1 MTITS
6 SELLPPTTHLFPAAF
21 RGFPIN
27 YTIPTIHSNLRKG
40 NLMAI
45 LQAND
50 SNFDELVLQSDKPV
64 LVDFFATWCGPCK
77 MLSPILEDMSKSSDY
92 TIVKVDI
99 DENPYLVREWEV
111 ASVPTLFIVKN
122 GEKKEKMIGFQPKK
136 KFWKRNCPDVKSAL
150 GSRANLPRR
159 S

>member
-1 MTITS
+1 
-6 SELLPPTTHLFPAAF
+6 
-21 RGFPIN
+21 
-27 YTIPTIHSNLRKG
+27 
-40 NLMAI
+40 MAI

-111 ASVPTLFIVKN
+111 ASVPTLFIVKT
-122 GEKKEKMIGFQPKK
+122 EKKRKK
-136 KFWKRNCPDVKSAL
+136 
-150 GSRANLPRR
+150 
-159 S
+159 

>member
-1 MTITS
+1 
-6 SELLPPTTHLFPAAF
+6 
-21 RGFPIN
+21 
-27 YTIPTIHSNLRKG
+27 
-40 NLMAI
+40 MAI

-122 GEKKEKMIGFQPKK
+122 G
-136 KFWKRNCPDVKSAL
+136 
-150 GSRANLPRR
+150 
-159 S
+159 

>member
-1 MTITS
+1 
-6 SELLPPTTHLFPAAF
+6 
-21 RGFPIN
+21 
-27 YTIPTIHSNLRKG
+27 
-40 NLMAI
+40 MAI

-111 ASVPTLFIVKN
+111 ASVPTLFIVKF
-122 GEKKEKMIGFQPKK
+122 GEKKEKMIGFQPKEVLEK
-136 KFWKRNCPDVKSAL
+136 KLS
-150 GSRANLPRR
+150 
-159 S
+159 

>member
-1 MTITS
+1 
-6 SELLPPTTHLFPAAF
+6 
-21 RGFPIN
+21 
-27 YTIPTIHSNLRKG
+27 
-40 NLMAI
+40 MAI

-111 ASVPTLFIVKN
+111 ASVPDAVYRQKRRKKGKNDRISAERSSGKEIV
-122 GEKKEKMIGFQPKK
+122 
-136 KFWKRNCPDVKSAL
+136 L
-150 GSRANLPRR
+150 T
-159 S
+159 

>member
-1 MTITS
+1 
-6 SELLPPTTHLFPAAF
+6 
-21 RGFPIN
+21 
-27 YTIPTIHSNLRKG
+27 
-40 NLMAI
+40 MAI

-99 DENPYLVREWEV
+99 YENPYLVREWEV

-122 GEKKEKMIGFQPKK
+122 
-136 KFWKRNCPDVKSAL
+136 
-150 GSRANLPRR
+150 
-159 S
+159 

>member
-1 MTITS
+1 
-6 SELLPPTTHLFPAAF
+6 
-21 RGFPIN
+21 
-27 YTIPTIHSNLRKG
+27 
-40 NLMAI
+40 MAI

-122 GEKKEKMIGFQPKK
+122 GEKKEKMIGFQP
-136 KFWKRNCPDVKSAL
+136 PSAA
-150 GSRANLPRR
+150 GQISRAAPESFFRERRVFSSRFLKFPGFCDLTEKSSGNIIVHNLC
-159 S
+159 

>member
-1 MTITS
+1 
-6 SELLPPTTHLFPAAF
+6 
-21 RGFPIN
+21 
-27 YTIPTIHSNLRKG
+27 
-40 NLMAI
+40 MAI

-50 SNFDELVLQSDKPV
+50 NNFDELVLQSDKPV

-111 ASVPTLFIVKN
+111 ASVSTLFIVKN
-122 GEKKEKMIGFQPKK
+122 GEKKEKMIGFQPKEVLEK
-136 KFWKRNCPDVKSAL
+136 KLS
-150 GSRANLPRR
+150 
-159 S
+159 

>member
-1 MTITS
+1 
-6 SELLPPTTHLFPAAF
+6 
-21 RGFPIN
+21 
-27 YTIPTIHSNLRKG
+27 
-40 NLMAI
+40 MAI

-111 ASVPTLFIVKN
+111 ASVPPLFIVKN
-122 GEKKEKMIGFQPKK
+122 GEKKEKMIGFQPKEVLEK
-136 KFWKRNCPDVKSAL
+136 KLS
-150 GSRANLPRR
+150 
-159 S
+159 

>member
-1 MTITS
+1 
-6 SELLPPTTHLFPAAF
+6 
-21 RGFPIN
+21 
-27 YTIPTIHSNLRKG
+27 
-40 NLMAI
+40 MAI

-50 SNFDELVLQSDKPV
+50 NNFDELVLQSDKPV

-122 GEKKEKMIGFQPKK
+122 GEKMEKMIGFQPKEVLEK
-136 KFWKRNCPDVKSAL
+136 KLS
-150 GSRANLPRR
+150 
-159 S
+159 

>member
-1 MTITS
+1 
-6 SELLPPTTHLFPAAF
+6 
-21 RGFPIN
+21 
-27 YTIPTIHSNLRKG
+27 
-40 NLMAI
+40 MAI

-111 ASVPTLFIVKN
+111 AYVPTLFIVKN
-122 GEKKEKMIGFQPKK
+122 GEKKEKMIGFQPKEVLEK
-136 KFWKRNCPDVKSAL
+136 KLS
-150 GSRANLPRR
+150 
-159 S
+159 

>member
-1 MTITS
+1 
-6 SELLPPTTHLFPAAF
+6 
-21 RGFPIN
+21 
-27 YTIPTIHSNLRKG
+27 
-40 NLMAI
+40 MAI

-111 ASVPTLFIVKN
+111 ASVPTLFNVKN
-122 GEKKEKMIGFQPKK
+122 GEKKEKMIGFQPKEVLEK
-136 KFWKRNCPDVKSAL
+136 KLS
-150 GSRANLPRR
+150 
-159 S
+159 

>member
-1 MTITS
+1 
-6 SELLPPTTHLFPAAF
+6 
-21 RGFPIN
+21 
-27 YTIPTIHSNLRKG
+27 
-40 NLMAI
+40 MAI

-122 GEKKEKMIGFQPKK
+122 GEKKGKNDRI
-136 KFWKRNCPDVKSAL
+136 SAE
-150 GSRANLPRR
+150 R
-159 S
+159 SSGKEIVLT

>member
-1 MTITS
+1 
-6 SELLPPTTHLFPAAF
+6 
-21 RGFPIN
+21 
-27 YTIPTIHSNLRKG
+27 
-40 NLMAI
+40 MAI

-50 SNFDELVLQSDKPV
+50 NNFDELVLQSDTPV

-77 MLSPILEDMSKSSDY
+77 MLSPILEDY

-122 GEKKEKMIGFQPKK
+122 GEKKEKMIGFQPKEVLEK
-136 KFWKRNCPDVKSAL
+136 KLS
-150 GSRANLPRR
+150 
-159 S
+159 

>member
-1 MTITS
+1 
-6 SELLPPTTHLFPAAF
+6 
-21 RGFPIN
+21 
-27 YTIPTIHSNLRKG
+27 
-40 NLMAI
+40 MAI

-111 ASVPTLFIVKN
+111 ASVPTRCIVKN
-122 GEKKEKMIGFQPKK
+122 GEKKEKMIGFQPKEVLEK
-136 KFWKRNCPDVKSAL
+136 KLS
-150 GSRANLPRR
+150 
-159 S
+159 

>member
-1 MTITS
+1 
-6 SELLPPTTHLFPAAF
+6 
-21 RGFPIN
+21 
-27 YTIPTIHSNLRKG
+27 
-40 NLMAI
+40 MAI

-122 GEKKEKMIGFQPKK
+122 GEKKEKMIGFRPKEVLEK
-136 KFWKRNCPDVKSAL
+136 KLS
-150 GSRANLPRR
+150 
-159 S
+159 